1 MMVTKHWG
9 NHFEMYRNIESL
21 CSITGTNIVWSI
33 ILQKQ
38 TNKQTHRKR
47 NNFMVTRGGEWEDQE
62 LDEGS
67 QKAQTRSYKI
77 NTKDMMYNI
86 INVINTSVC
95 YKSC

>member
-1 MMVTKHWG
+1 
-9 NHFEMYRNIESL
+9 
-21 CSITGTNIVWSI
+21 
-33 ILQKQ
+33 
-38 TNKQTHRKR
+38 
-47 NNFMVTRGGEWEDQE
+47 MVTRGGEWEDQE